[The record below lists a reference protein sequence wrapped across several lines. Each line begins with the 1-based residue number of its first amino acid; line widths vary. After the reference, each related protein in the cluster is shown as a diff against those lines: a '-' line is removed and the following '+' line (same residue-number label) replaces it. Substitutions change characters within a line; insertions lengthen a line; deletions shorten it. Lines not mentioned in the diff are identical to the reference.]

1 MAEYTPTN
9 WKNGDKITAE
19 KLNKIEA
26 QLAAI
31 STSNIP
37 AGLISAYH
45 GTVDSIP
52 AGQVVCDGTNGTP
65 DLRDKFVLGAGTTH
79 TVGEQGGAKDVTLTY
94 AHMPAH
100 QHRIFANGTND
111 ITQVNAQPLKCE
123 YKSPSESQLGYP
135 ANACVIAGGSQ
146 PHENMPPYYSLLYI
160 MKT

>member
-52 AGQVVCDGTNGTP
+52 DGWVVCDGTNGTP

-79 TVGEQGGAKDVTLTY
+79 TVGETGGAEEVTLTV
-94 AHMPAH
+94 AQMPSHNHEYNAA
-100 QHRIFANGTND
+100 QKSRLGLPDASGSAFIDFGFNNYSTSFAGNN
-111 ITQVNAQPLKCE
+111 
-123 YKSPSESQLGYP
+123 
-135 ANACVIAGGSQ
+135 Q
-146 PHENMPPYYSLLYI
+146 PHPNMPPYYSLLYI

>member
-31 STSNIP
+31 SNSNIP

-52 AGQVVCDGTNGTP
+52 DGWVVCDGTNDTP
-65 DLRDKFVLGAGTTH
+65 DLRDKFVLSAGTTH
-79 TVGEQGGAKDVTLTY
+79 TVGETGGSEEVTLTVDQ
-94 AHMPAH
+94 MPAH
-100 QHRIFANGTND
+100 SHSIEGNLTASDQEGTSAKN
-111 ITQVNAQPLKCE
+111 IA
-123 YKSPSESQLGYP
+123 SRALGTSNIYE
-135 ANACVIAGGSQ
+135 ISTKTSGSSA
-146 PHENMPPYYSLLYI
+146 PHPNMPPYYSLLYI

>member
-52 AGQVVCDGTNGTP
+52 AG
-65 DLRDKFVLGAGTTH
+65 
-79 TVGEQGGAKDVTLTY
+79 
-94 AHMPAH
+94 
-100 QHRIFANGTND
+100 
-111 ITQVNAQPLKCE
+111 
-123 YKSPSESQLGYP
+123 
-135 ANACVIAGGSQ
+135 
-146 PHENMPPYYSLLYI
+146 
-160 MKT
+160 